1 MEEKTITRFSIEE
14 LRQRRPNARGIY
26 DKGCFISETYNSDEI
41 TDMGFGEYPCRINA
55 FFISILREGE
65 GSISVNLN
73 EHKVKGPSLF
83 INTPS
88 NILKFSVPQKSR
100 GCIIGFEE
108 AFANELSLNLNIK
121 GMLPLFLEIQ
131 KNPVLEINHEECD
144 ELVHIVHELGREMS
158 RPEKGFLHKE
168 IIQCYF
174 SLLLVRIGEIV
185 HTRLNSKVETTT
197 SAKSRNEEYFSRFME
212 ELGKH
217 YQEERSVGFYAS
229 KLCITPKYLTTI
241 IKRVSGRSAAEWID
255 SYVILEAKNLLR
267 YSNLSIQEVAY
278 QLNFPNQSFFGKYF
292 KHQTG
297 YSPSA
302 YKMLK

>member
-14 LRQRRPNARGIY
+14 LHQRRPNARGIY
-26 DKGCFISETYNSDEI
+26 DKGCFIVKTNHSDDI
-41 TDMGFGEYPCRINA
+41 DADLLDYPCRINA
-55 FFISILREGE
+55 FFIAILHEGE

-73 EHKVKGPSLF
+73 EYKIKGPSLF

-88 NILKFSVPQKSR
+88 NILNFSSPRESH
-100 GCIIGFEE
+100 GYTIGFEE
-108 AFANELSLNLNIK
+108 SFANELSLNLNVK
-121 GMLPLFLEIQ
+121 GMLPLLLEVQ
-131 KNPVLEINHEECD
+131 KSPVLEISHEECD
-144 ELVHIVHELGREMS
+144 ELIHIVHELGREMS
-158 RPEKGFLHKE
+158 RSEKGFLHKE

-185 HTRLNSKVETTT
+185 HTRLNSKAETTT
-197 SAKSRNEEYFSRFME
+197 SAKSRNEEYFTRFME

>member
-1 MEEKTITRFSIEE
+1 MEEKTITQFSIAE
-14 LRQRRPNARGIY
+14 LRQHRPDARGIY
-26 DKGCFISETYNSDEI
+26 DKGCFIVETNSAEDI
-41 TDMGFGEYPCRINA
+41 VDADLLDYPCRINA
-55 FFISILREGE
+55 FFIAISREGE

-88 NILKFSVPQKSR
+88 NILKFSTPKKSH
-100 GCIIGFEE
+100 GCAIGFEE
-108 AFANELSLNLNIK
+108 SFANELSLNLNIK
-121 GMLPLFLEIQ
+121 GMLPLFLEVQ
-131 KNPVLEINHEECD
+131 KNPVLEISHEECD
-144 ELVHIVHELGREMS
+144 ELIHIVHELGREMS
-158 RPEKGFLHKE
+158 RSEKGFLHKE

-197 SAKSRNEEYFSRFME
+197 SAKSRNEEYFTRFME
-212 ELGKH
+212 ELAKH